1 MTTSTTTWTTTITIT
16 NNNNTSLLT
25 MVSLA
30 TPFSLIFVY
39 MMWSV
44 LGMLMVTGSWYIMYW
59 QLGLRSDQCT
69 HNVNLSKQILDCETE
84 SLLTLTLTLEWSDQ
98 TDLFNN
104 KLLIFLL
111 ICDGLSWPVDAAGKM
126 TERITLINLCQL
138 SDESLARLL
147 WRKPPHL
154 PLWIISPGSKSRL
167 WVLTW

>member
-1 MTTSTTTWTTTITIT
+1 MTTSTTTSTTTITIT
-16 NNNNTSLLT
+16 NNNNTSLLS

-30 TPFSLIFVY
+30 TPISLIFVY

-111 ICDGLSWPVDAAGKM
+111 ICDGLSWPDHAAGKM
-126 TERITLINLCQL
+126 TE
-138 SDESLARLL
+138 ELL
-147 WRKPPHL
+147 WLIYANFLMNHWRDCCGENHL
-154 PLWIISPGSKSRL
+154 TYLCELSLLALKVGCEF
-167 WVLTW
+167 